1 MTRIARACRPQTP
14 RRHHTRAV
22 RTLHAVR
29 TLRDQAVFP
38 DYATKPPPIADL
50 QQFYKDAKKIFD
62 EDEVLALTLTLTLTL
77 TLALTLALT
86 LTLTLALILTL
97 TLSRTSRSARTRRW
111 SGCRAATARP
121 ATRGARSAT

>member
-1 MTRIARACRPQTP
+1 M
-14 RRHHTRAV
+14 
-22 RTLHAVR
+22 RTLHAVHS
-29 TLRDQAVFP
+29 LHEQAVFP

-77 TLALTLALT
+77 TLILTLTLTLALALT